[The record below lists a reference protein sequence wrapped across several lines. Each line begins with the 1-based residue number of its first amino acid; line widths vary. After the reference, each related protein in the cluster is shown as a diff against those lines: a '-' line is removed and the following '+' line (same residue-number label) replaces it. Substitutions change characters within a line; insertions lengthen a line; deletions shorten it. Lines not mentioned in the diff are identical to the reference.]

1 MVSLLLFKK
10 QEVLIET
17 FKISLFEKKKTYI
30 YVKDWEI
37 LKALKSLK

>member
-1 MVSLLLFKK
+1 LYLMVSLLLFKK

-30 YVKDWEI
+30 YVKD
-37 LKALKSLK
+37 